1 MFQPPKGS
9 YTLFQVLLDL
19 AQLLS
24 VWLLC
29 CHTWTATD
37 LVTNITGMYL
47 SRLTRESSSV
57 TAKLSLR
64 AICHHHML
72 TASSTH
78 KCCGSDMKA
87 KKIFSGCVIGMTL
100 ATNSFADIANKS
112 ADLHQS
118 PSRLYLAQA
127 QLDTS
132 EAESRLKA
140 EHDATAKAVEAAKVL
155 AAEDAKAKMAAAI
168 QLKAIEN
175 ANNLKYAGG
184 LSEAL
189 QNNKDKGLDWF
200 KNKLFKLDKASVI
213 TMCDPGICYV
223 VAFSGLSGLGITS
236 ENGDFNG
243 RQLQGQLV
251 RVIGTDRFGN
261 IVVTRLTTND
271 KPSQNSLPAKHL
283 EEVRQIPLD
292 KPERQQAPADDVGDE
307 VAGSFDD
314 LIRARASEGW
324 ARPPSAKKGMK
335 VVLQI
340 GMLPDGTMKSV
351 SVARSSGDTPFDN
364 SAVAA
369 VKNVGRLPEMQG
381 LRPSDFQPYRSF
393 TMVFTTEDLTL

>member
-1 MFQPPKGS
+1 MEVGQSFVDKSWNCYARSLLLGLCLMQTALYTHASQDLIENKSMGENGDTS
-9 YTLFQVLLDL
+9 AQTLFD
-19 AQLLS
+19 S
-24 VWLLC
+24 
-29 CHTWTATD
+29 
-37 LVTNITGMYL
+37 
-47 SRLTRESSSV
+47 RES
-57 TAKLSLR
+57 A
-64 AICHHHML
+64 
-72 TASSTH
+72 
-78 KCCGSDMKA
+78 
-87 KKIFSGCVIGMTL
+87 
-100 ATNSFADIANKS
+100 
-112 ADLHQS
+112 
-118 PSRLYLAQA
+118 
-127 QLDTS
+127 
-132 EAESRLKA
+132 EAE
-140 EHDATAKAVEAAKVL
+140 
-155 AAEDAKAKMAAAI
+155 AKAKAAEYAKARMVEDVKTI
-168 QLKAIEN
+168 KQLKAIEN
-175 ANNLKYAGG
+175 ANNLKYSGG

-271 KPSQNSLPAKHL
+271 KPSQNSRPAKHV
-283 EEVRQIPLD
+283 EEVRQLPIATNKPERQPIDETLRQVLAE
-292 KPERQQAPADDVGDE
+292 PERQQASDDGGEE
-307 VAGSFDD
+307 VTGTFED
-314 LIRARASEGW
+314 LILARASEGW

-340 GMLPDGTMKSV
+340 NMLPDGSMKSV
-351 SVARSSGDTPFDN
+351 SVARSSGDTPYDN

-381 LRPSDFQPYRSF
+381 LRPSDFQQYSSF
-393 TMVFTTEDLTL
+393 RMTVTPDDLAL

>member
-1 MFQPPKGS
+1 MEVGQSFVDKSWNCYARPLFLGLCLMQAACYAYASQDLTESKSMAENGDTS
-9 YTLFQVLLDL
+9 AQTLFH
-19 AQLLS
+19 S
-24 VWLLC
+24 
-29 CHTWTATD
+29 
-37 LVTNITGMYL
+37 
-47 SRLTRESSSV
+47 RES
-57 TAKLSLR
+57 AE
-64 AICHHHML
+64 AQ
-72 TASSTH
+72 A
-78 KCCGSDMKA
+78 KA
-87 KKIFSGCVIGMTL
+87 K
-100 ATNSFADIANKS
+100 A
-112 ADLHQS
+112 
-118 PSRLYLAQA
+118 
-127 QLDTS
+127 
-132 EAESRLKA
+132 AEY
-140 EHDATAKAVEAAKVL
+140 AKARMV
-155 AAEDAKAKMAAAI
+155 EDAKAKAAEEAKAI
-168 QLKAIEN
+168 AQLKTLEN
-175 ANNLKYAGG
+175 ANNLKYSGG

-271 KPSQNSLPAKHL
+271 KPSQNSRPAKHV
-283 EEVRQIPLD
+283 EEVRQVPIAID
-292 KPERQQAPADDVGDE
+292 KPERQPIDKPERQPIDETLRQLLAEPERQQASDDGGEE
-307 VAGSFDD
+307 VTGTFED
-314 LIRARASEGW
+314 LILARASEGW

-340 GMLPDGTMKSV
+340 NMLPDGTMKSV
-351 SVARSSGDTPFDN
+351 SVARSSGDTPYDN

-381 LRPSDFQPYRSF
+381 LRPSDFQQYSSF
-393 TMVFTTEDLTL
+393 RMTVTPDDLAL

>member
-1 MFQPPKGS
+1 
-9 YTLFQVLLDL
+9 
-19 AQLLS
+19 
-24 VWLLC
+24 
-29 CHTWTATD
+29 
-37 LVTNITGMYL
+37 
-47 SRLTRESSSV
+47 
-57 TAKLSLR
+57 
-64 AICHHHML
+64 
-72 TASSTH
+72 
-78 KCCGSDMKA
+78 MKA
-87 KKIFSGCVIGMTL
+87 KIIFSGCVIGMAL
-100 ATNSFADIANKS
+100 ATNSFAGVVNTS
-112 ADLHQS
+112 AGFDQS
-118 PSRLYLAQA
+118 TSRLYLAQA

-132 EAESRLKA
+132 ETEARLLA
-140 EHDATAKAVEAAKVL
+140 EHDAKAKAAEAAKAKAEEYAKVL
-155 AAEDAKAKMAAAI
+155 AAEDAKAKIAAST
-168 QLKAIEN
+168 QLKEIEN
-175 ANNLKYAGG
+175 ANNLKYSGG

-213 TMCDPGICYV
+213 TMCDPGICYI

-271 KPSQNSLPAKHL
+271 KPSQNSRPAKHVEEVRQLPLDKPAQNSLPAKHV
-283 EEVRQIPLD
+283 EEVRQISLD

-314 LIRARASEGW
+314 LIRARASESW

-340 GMLPDGTMKSV
+340 SMLPDGTMKSV
-351 SVARSSGDTPFDN
+351 SVARSSGDTPFDS